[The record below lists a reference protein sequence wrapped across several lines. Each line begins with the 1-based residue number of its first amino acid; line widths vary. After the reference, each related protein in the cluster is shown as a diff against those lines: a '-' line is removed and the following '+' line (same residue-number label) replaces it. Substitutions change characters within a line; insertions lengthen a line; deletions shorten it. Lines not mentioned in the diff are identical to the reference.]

1 MSVGSDRF
9 GSKNP
14 VLVFL
19 RRAGGGL
26 DAIKIPQM
34 PHARR
39 PAEIHVDFRNC
50 LWFNLKIYRN
60 FSKVPPTT
68 KYHFVFYLIPSS
80 TTVLFTTTLL

>member
-9 GSKNP
+9 GSKNT

-19 RRAGGGL
+19 HRAGGGL

-50 LWFNLKIYRN
+50 LRDIG
-60 FSKVPPTT
+60 
-68 KYHFVFYLIPSS
+68 
-80 TTVLFTTTLL
+80 